1 MKDYEKIGDHTI
13 KKFELVSEYA
23 KGWAHKILGYSESAG
38 LIYIDCMCNC
48 GKYYDRKVVPKLI
61 IYGTISEVM
70 WMVLNHGKGV
80 AYKAF
85 ISPTDLYLWS
95 YVKI

>member
-48 GKYYDRKVVPKLI
+48 GKYYD
-61 IYGTISEVM
+61 
-70 WMVLNHGKGV
+70 
-80 AYKAF
+80 
-85 ISPTDLYLWS
+85 LYLKSKAIFYGRCPKGALCLLWQGWLGT
-95 YVKI
+95 VKLGIFLLDKLVSIGR